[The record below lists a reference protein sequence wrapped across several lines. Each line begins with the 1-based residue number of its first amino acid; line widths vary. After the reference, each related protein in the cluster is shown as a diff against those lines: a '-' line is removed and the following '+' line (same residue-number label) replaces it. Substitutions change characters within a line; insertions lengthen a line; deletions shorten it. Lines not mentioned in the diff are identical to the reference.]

1 MNVLRRTVRLPFLAG
16 YNRIRWDLSKLKD
29 QHIELWIE
37 STNRDPRCFSFS
49 IYWNRL
55 IDPRTWWWCKTN
67 GAVKG
72 VDTCF
77 DFNLN
82 LFASLFLELQENLH
96 LLPLKNQQSLFL
108 DRL

>member
-16 YNRIRWDLSKLKD
+16 FNRIRWDLSKLKD

-82 LFASLFLELQENLH
+82 LFVFHFSYTDYGFWRYKKHGGQNT
-96 LLPLKNQQSLFL
+96 K
-108 DRL
+108 